1 MQLTKIDV
9 RNTITLRY
17 SREVREKLKEL
28 NQNKKKRKKDDLVS
42 FQDGNDTIVMPSNSF
57 RDMIDST
64 RASVVNILVGLV
76 IGLLICFFLVI
87 PTIRQRASENAAASL
102 VDTNEQLT
110 NSASNVSSLKKQ
122 VEDLNKELE
131 QYTGKSDAV
140 GSYEKL
146 MEAKEAYDAS
156 NLDQAGEA
164 LSSVNRGSA

>member
-1 MQLTKIDV
+1 M
-9 RNTITLRY
+9 
-17 SREVREKLKEL
+17 
-28 NQNKKKRKKDDLVS
+28 
-42 FQDGNDTIVMPSNSF
+42 
-57 RDMIDST
+57 
-64 RASVVNILVGLV
+64 
-76 IGLLICFFLVI
+76 
-87 PTIRQRASENAAASL
+87 

-156 NLDQAGEA
+156 NLDQAGEGTFFRQ
-164 LSSVNRGSA
+164 SGSA